1 MAFSDYE
8 SKQIRTALL
17 REARKCGATI
27 GVRKTSAEQLNRSS
41 RYFQRLFL
49 STFFDSKE
57 LLFFSVLENIHTE
70 IYEIAKQALAQNAD
84 IPPHARAEKALIAAC
99 KQLSDTGAMTFIE
112 NDAEFLLRRLPEA
125 VKQEHYHDDETH
137 IRELL
142 SESGLSPSGG
152 MALATATIR
161 GLILTVS
168 HQQEIGVCYPEV
180 LGLLNPAAQ

>member
-1 MAFSDYE
+1 
-8 SKQIRTALL
+8 
-17 REARKCGATI
+17 
-27 GVRKTSAEQLNRSS
+27 
-41 RYFQRLFL
+41 
-49 STFFDSKE
+49 
-57 LLFFSVLENIHTE
+57 
-70 IYEIAKQALAQNAD
+70 
-84 IPPHARAEKALIAAC
+84 
-99 KQLSDTGAMTFIE
+99 MTFIE

-168 HQQEIGVCYPEV
+168 HQQEIGVCSPEV
-180 LGLLNPAAQ
+180 LGILIRGAMKELFPQT